1 LKKPFTKKGW
11 LQGVVSEFKPQ
22 YYKKKKK
29 KKKNQK
35 TRMWE
40 QPSCAPAHGD
50 EDHMCSF
57 TLLVPRQEPPAPFS
71 I

>member
-29 KKKNQK
+29 TKKKPKNQDVGAAL
-35 TRMWE
+35 MC
-40 QPSCAPAHGD
+40 PS
-50 EDHMCSF
+50 
-57 TLLVPRQEPPAPFS
+57 PR
-71 I
+71 